1 MIRHLWSVIRSVDSS
16 RFGLPLFFV
25 SCLTVA
31 ILELISVGVIPLF
44 VTVLLKPEALI
55 AFLGKYSGGLFVH
68 GNDRLGTVLTVGIWL
83 MGFLAFKA
91 VAMLILGLLQNRSLA
106 QYQSNLS
113 SRLLSRYLRW
123 PYETHLL
130 KNSAELVRNA
140 VSVPISITTSL
151 LSVSIIATETMLAA
165 LATALLV
172 VYQPVITLC
181 SIGLLGATVG
191 ILYAV
196 FQKRLATLGK
206 DTNSEAVETTKWIN
220 QTLGGLKEIR
230 IAGREHYFHKRYM
243 QHFSEFSRLTLL
255 TQFIV
260 QAPRLF
266 MELLA
271 IGSMIVLAVV
281 LLTYG
286 NPQDVLPT
294 MALFGAASLRLI
306 PSANRIWNAI
316 ATVKSNIGY
325 VDTYRAEM
333 SSPTTT
339 PLQQPSTKPLAID
352 KSIEIS
358 DLSYSYS
365 GSSQP
370 ALNRIALSIKR
381 GSTVGIAGRS
391 GAGKSTLLDILLG
404 LHAADTGDI
413 KVDNLS
419 IWHDLAS
426 WRAMIG
432 YVPQQIFLLDDSIRR
447 NIALGDEDGEIDDV
461 RVMEALRKA
470 SLAEFVMGLPHKL
483 DTQLGERGARLSG
496 GQRQRIG
503 IARALYRTP
512 SVLFLDEATSALDHE
527 TEQAITAT
535 LQELHGEIT
544 IVVIAHHAGTMRLC
558 DHIFLLEKGELVASG
573 TPDELKEQNV
583 RFK

>member
-25 SCLTVA
+25 SCLVVA
-31 ILELISVGVIPLF
+31 ILELLSVGIIPLF
-44 VTVLLKPEALI
+44 VTVLLKPEALNT
-55 AFLGKYSGGLFVH
+55 FLTKYSGGLFVQN
-68 GNDRLGTVLTVGIWL
+68 NDPVSTILTIGLCLVI
-83 MGFLAFKA
+83 FLAFKA
-91 VAMLILGLLQNRSLA
+91 VVMLTLGLRQNHALV

-113 SRLLSRYLRW
+113 SRLLSRYLQW
-123 PYETHLL
+123 PYEMHLL

-140 VSVPISITTSL
+140 INVPISITTSL
-151 LSVSIIATETMLAA
+151 LSLSVIATETMLSLLAAA
-165 LATALLV
+165 LLMA
-172 VYQPVITLC
+172 YQPIITLC
-181 SIGLLGATVG
+181 SIFLLGGTVG
-191 ILYAV
+191 ILYFV
-196 FQKRLATLGK
+196 FQKRLAKLGK
-206 DTNSEAVETTKWIN
+206 NTNSEAVETMKWIN

-230 IAGREHYFHKRYM
+230 IAGREEYFHNRYLR
-243 QHFSEFSRLTLL
+243 HFTEFSRLTLL

-271 IGSMIVLAVV
+271 IAAMILLATV

-316 ATVKSNIGY
+316 AIVKSNIGY
-325 VDTYRAEM
+325 VEIYRADI
-333 SSPTTT
+333 SNPTTVPSLT
-339 PLQQPSTKPLAID
+339 PSTGKLKTSEHID
-352 KSIEIS
+352 IS
-358 DLSYSYS
+358 NLSYSYS

-370 ALNRIALSIKR
+370 ALDQITISITR
-381 GSTVGIAGRS
+381 GKTIGIAGRS

-404 LHAADTGDI
+404 LHPANAGDVKADTT
-413 KVDNLS
+413 S
-419 IWHDLAS
+419 IWDELSS

-447 NIALGDEDGEIDDV
+447 NIALGEEDDQIDDV
-461 RVMEALRKA
+461 RVRAALRKA
-470 SLAEFVMGLPHKL
+470 SLSEFVEALPHKL
-483 DTQLGERGARLSG
+483 DTQLGESGARLSG

-503 IARALYRTP
+503 IARALYRNP

-527 TEQAITAT
+527 TEHAITET
-535 LQELHGEIT
+535 LRELHGKIT
-544 IVVIAHHAGTMRLC
+544 IVIIAHHAGTMRLC
-558 DHIFLLEKGELVASG
+558 DHIFVLEKGKLIASG
-573 TPDELKEQNV
+573 TPDELSKKNIQ
-583 RFK
+583 FK